1 MLGFL
6 SLQGVAVAHFHILIP
21 ENPLPKKGDE
31 VRVVYRFGHPFEHEI
46 QDAAKPARGRVICPD
61 GKVLDIS
68 QRFQPFKDRE
78 GKRGFSVSFMAE
90 QRGDY
95 VLVAESP
102 PFPFSEVGEFLQDTT
117 KVVVHVQSQKNWD
130 AGLGQLLEIQPLNRP
145 YGIFP
150 GMAVN
155 FRLADLPKDITVPA
169 KGWLFEWE
177 KFNHAPPKDI
187 PSPEWVTFSAKG
199 DDRGR
204 VTVTPNQ
211 LGWWV
216 VSTTSEPVEGLVD
229 GKKARIS
236 KRTSFWF
243 HVGSLQEGK

>member
-1 MLGFL
+1 MGTRLSMKYRTLQNRLAAGSFVPTAKFSISANAFNPSRTARGNEGFL
-6 SLQGVAVAHFHILIP
+6 F
-21 ENPLPKKGDE
+21 PLWRNSGAIM
-31 VRVVYRFGHPFEHEI
+31 FWWQNH
-46 QDAAKPARGRVICPD
+46 
-61 GKVLDIS
+61 
-68 QRFQPFKDRE
+68 
-78 GKRGFSVSFMAE
+78 
-90 QRGDY
+90 
-95 VLVAESP
+95 P